1 MRFNLKLS
9 QKGFVLV
16 AVPLIFEIIFVLA
29 LAAMLEQAETE
40 RHLEEHSKAI
50 VSTSENVSKYLFDA
64 ASSIVAWNVSHAPP
78 LLKRFSESIWGIKS
92 GVKNLVELTDEDKEQ
107 KKSTGKIVKLSDQ
120 VCNYLIDYGKRAERG
135 EGEIDFSKFRQEID
149 VLHKPFLE
157 ELHKLADS
165 QKARA
170 NEAPHA
176 ERVRKQRL
184 NQFLIAGLTLNVLI
198 AFLLSMFFKGIT
210 RRLRL
215 LMSNAKLL
223 ARKQPLHNPLRGGDE
238 IAELDGVFHEMADA
252 LVAAEERKQEFVSTI
267 CHDLRSPL
275 ANVQVSLALA
285 AKGKYGELNNQGVER
300 FQKAEQSIERLITL
314 LNELLDAEKME
325 AGLLEL
331 DPAPM
336 NLASAVAHSVDSVKT
351 LAEEKRVSIKYG
363 DIKDIEIIGDEA
375 RLVRVIVNLLS
386 NAVKFTP
393 EGSTVTVSIIQNVT
407 NQGAT
412 TVDVRVSDQ
421 GDGIPDDAKE
431 KIFDRFYRLGNSE
444 KVSGIGLGLTIC
456 KNIVSA
462 HRGQIGVDSVVGE
475 GSTFWIR
482 LPVD

>member
-29 LAAMLEQAETE
+29 LFAMLDQAEHE

-50 VSTSENVSKYLFDA
+50 VSTSENVSKSLFDA
-64 ASSIVAWNVSHAPP
+64 ASSIVAWNVSHSPAV
-78 LLKRFSESIWGIKS
+78 LKRFSESIWGIKT
-92 GVKNLVELTDEDKEQ
+92 GVKNLIELTEEDKQQQ
-107 KKSTGKIVKLSDQ
+107 KTAAKISKLSDG

-135 EGEIDFSKFRQEID
+135 EGEIDFNKFRGTID
-149 VLHKPFLE
+149 VLYKPFLE

-165 QKARA
+165 QKERA
-170 NEAPHA
+170 AEAPHA
-176 ERVRKQRL
+176 ERVRKERL
-184 NQFLIAGLTLNVLI
+184 NQFLIAGITINVLI
-198 AFLLSMFFKGIT
+198 AILLSEFFKGIT

-223 ARKQPLHNPLRGGDE
+223 AAKQPLHNPLRGGDE

-285 AKGKYGELNNQGVER
+285 AKGKYGELNTQGVER
-300 FQKAEQSIERLITL
+300 FNKAEQSIERLITL

-336 NLASAVAHSVDSVKT
+336 NLANAVAHSVDSVKT
-351 LAEEKRVSIKYG
+351 LAEQKNVSIKYG

-393 EGSTVTVSIIQNVT
+393 VGSTVTVSLIQN
-407 NQGAT
+407 AT

-421 GDGIPDDAKE
+421 GEGIPDDAKE

>member
-1 MRFNLKLS
+1 MRFSLKLS
-9 QKGFVLV
+9 HKGFVLV
-16 AVPLIFEIIFVLA
+16 AVPLIFEIIFGLS
-29 LAAMLEQAETE
+29 LYAMLEQAETE
-40 RHLEEHSKAI
+40 RRLEEHSKAI
-50 VSTSENVSKYLFDA
+50 VSTSENVTKYLFDA
-64 ASSIVAWNVSHAPP
+64 GSSMLAWNVSHSP
-78 LLKRFSESIWGIKS
+78 LVLKRFSESIWGIKS
-92 GVKNLVELTDEDKEQ
+92 GVKNLVELTDEDRVQ
-107 KKSTGKIVKLSDQ
+107 KKRAAKISRLSDK
-120 VCNYLIDYGKRAERG
+120 VCDYLIAYGKRAEQGDSGIDLTVFRK
-135 EGEIDFSKFRQEID
+135 EIE

-165 QKARA
+165 QKERA

-176 ERVRKQRL
+176 ERVREQRL
-184 NQFLIAGLTLNVLI
+184 NQFLVAGLVINILI
-198 AFLLSMFFKGIT
+198 AILLLEFFKGIT

-223 ARKQPLHNPLRGGDE
+223 ARKQPLHNPLRGSDE

-285 AKGKYGELNNQGVER
+285 AKGKYGELNKQGVER

-336 NLASAVAHSVDSVKT
+336 NLANAVAHSVDSVRT
-351 LAEEKRVSIKYG
+351 LADQKNVSIKYG

-393 EGSTVTVSIIQNVT
+393 EASTITVSLIQD
-407 NQGAT
+407 AT
-412 TVDVRVSDQ
+412 TVDVRVTDQ
-421 GDGIPDDAKE
+421 GEGIPDDAKE
-431 KIFDRFYRLGNSE
+431 KVFDRFYRLGNSE